1 MSQYFAKGHRD
12 RREARTARRRRTA
25 MYGGDPYEDDLEPV
39 VPAAPLTNDGRRVRK
54 AENGDKT
61 GTV

>member
-25 MYGGDPYEDDLEPV
+25 MYGGDPYEDDVERVL
-39 VPAAPLTNDGRRVRK
+39 PAASPTSDGRTVRNS
-54 AENGDKT
+54 ENGDKPS
-61 GTV
+61 